1 MLPDDILTR
10 MLGHDWRTTVRE
22 GTQMAQQNA
31 KRGIVVD
38 TTRIVWELLKEAAAV
53 SRIAYSLASL

>member
-31 KRGIVVD
+31 EALKR
-38 TTRIVWELLKEAAAV
+38 EAEKSNDEEA
-53 SRIAYSLASL
+53 